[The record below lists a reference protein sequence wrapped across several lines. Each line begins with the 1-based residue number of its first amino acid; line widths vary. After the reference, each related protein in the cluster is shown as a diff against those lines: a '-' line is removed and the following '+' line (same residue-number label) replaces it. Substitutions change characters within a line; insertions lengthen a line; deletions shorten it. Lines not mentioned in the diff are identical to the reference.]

1 MTQPAYP
8 YAPYSTQPGNP
19 VTNLYS
25 VGNYPTQYSSGTTPQ
40 PQYQYQYQPSP
51 EPAPYQ
57 EPEKVPSAPLPSND
71 EAHQWFINPFILQE
85 WLTIESLK
93 MQRFFFTTVTFLLTC
108 FICRLRYFFIWYSC
122 NECKVSVNY
131 IAFFKYEIWLKY

>member
-25 VGNYPTQYSSGTTPQ
+25 VGNYPTQYSSATTPQ

-85 WLTIESLK
+85 WLTIESPK
-93 MQRFFFTTVTFLLTC
+93 MQRFFLPLSHFCWLVLYVAYVIFLFGIHVMNAKWSWIILL
-108 FICRLRYFFIWYSC
+108 FL
-122 NECKVSVNY
+122 NM
-131 IAFFKYEIWLKY
+131 KYD

>member
-57 EPEKVPSAPLPSND
+57 EPEKVPSAPPPSND

-85 WLTIESLK
+85 WLTIESPK
-93 MQRFFFTTVTFLLTC
+93 MQRFFLPLSHFCWLVLYVAYVIFLFGIHVMNAKWAWIILL
-108 FICRLRYFFIWYSC
+108 FL
-122 NECKVSVNY
+122 NM
-131 IAFFKYEIWLKY
+131 KYD